1 MPKQPI
7 TREFDNVTDYL
18 AYLNSHSPAR
28 GIHAEHD
35 SRGQASFFGTDS
47 YAAAERLV
55 ETGWAD
61 GAQKV
66 ADRRTQFD
74 AFLTAA
80 KATKAS
86 RWDWDVTG
94 QFIDVGRYLSG
105 EPEVFGADF
114 DDGESNAARV
124 VSIRLNSC
132 VSASV
137 SKESIIARGVTTL
150 VAVDL
155 LESCGIRCEVILSQ
169 ATKTDYVAN
178 HNIVVK
184 KPSEPV
190 DVDRLAFWLAHP
202 SAFRRFGFKAME
214 IEGHSPSGCYPTQ
227 MSDYGSRQGTVELD
241 SVKTATG
248 LSDSELKANVL
259 EIAKKC
265 GLQFSDEQ
273 IDELVN
279 A

>member
-1 MPKQPI
+1 MSKQTI
-7 TREFDNVTDYL
+7 VREFDSVTDYL
-18 AYLNSHSPAR
+18 AYLNSHSPAP
-28 GIHAEHD
+28 GVHAEHD
-35 SRGQASFFGTDS
+35 CRGMSHFFGSDS
-47 YAAAERLV
+47 YAAAERLI
-55 ETGWAD
+55 ETGWAE

-66 ADRRTQFD
+66 ADRRSQFD

-80 KATKAS
+80 KAAKAS

-94 QFIDVGRYLSG
+94 QFIDVGRYLTG
-105 EPEVFGADF
+105 EPEVFGAEY
-114 DDGESNAARV
+114 DDGESNSARV

-137 SKESIIARGVTTL
+137 SKESIIARGVTAL

-169 ATKTDYVAN
+169 ATESSTHVD
-178 HNIVVK
+178 HNVVVK

-214 IEGHSPSGCYPTQ
+214 IEGHSPSGTHVSK
-227 MSDYGSRQGTVELD
+227 MSDYGRRQGTVELD

-248 LSDSELKANVL
+248 LSDSELKSNVL
-259 EIAKKC
+259 EIAKRC

-273 IDELVN
+273 ISELCN
-279 A
+279 S

>member
-1 MPKQPI
+1 MSKHNI
-7 TREFDNVTDYL
+7 TREFDNVTEYL
-18 AYLNSHSPAR
+18 AYLNSNEPAR
-28 GIHAEHD
+28 GVYAEHD
-35 SRGQASFFGTDS
+35 GRGQANFFGTPD
-47 YAAAERLV
+47 YASAERLV

-61 GAQKV
+61 GAKKV
-66 ADRRTQFD
+66 ADRREQFD

-80 KATKAS
+80 KAAKAS
-86 RWDWDVTG
+86 RWDWEVTG
-94 QFIDVGRYLSG
+94 HFIDVGRYLSG
-105 EPEVFGADF
+105 EPEVFGTEF

-124 VSIRLNSC
+124 ASIRLNSC

-137 SKESIIARGVTTL
+137 STDAIIARGVTTL

-169 ATKTDYVAN
+169 ATKADYVAN

-214 IEGHSPSGCYPTQ
+214 IEGHSPSGCYPTK
-227 MSDYGSRQGTVELD
+227 MSDYGNRQGTVELD
-241 SVKTATG
+241 SVCTATG
-248 LSDSELKANVL
+248 LDAEQLKKDVL
-259 EIAKKC
+259 EIAKRC

-273 IDELVN
+273 IDELVKS
-279 A
+279 